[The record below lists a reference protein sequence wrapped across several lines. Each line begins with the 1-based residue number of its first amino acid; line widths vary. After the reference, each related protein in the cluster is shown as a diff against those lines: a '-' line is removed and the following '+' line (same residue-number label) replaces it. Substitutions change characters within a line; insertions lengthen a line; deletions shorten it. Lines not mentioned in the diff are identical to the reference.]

1 MRDELEVLDRLE
13 ALIAERREQLA
24 RRAALNAY
32 LAEPR
37 PATLKPLVAFFAQHE
52 LCLKST
58 GTGRRPPN
66 YQLAKAIWR
75 GYDQIEPLLHAIVQQ
90 VHDDE
95 PTFIYPDESLPPL
108 VKDEKSA
115 LCSICEN
122 LEKAGL
128 LEMKKGKNRLQIT
141 LKSRD
146 TKFVN
151 GGWGEMV
158 TLYLVDKTLKAFTK
172 ERSSSYNLFWNV
184 KLTHPGETNPCMELD
199 VVAQVEDR
207 VYIFETKTGEMLDVI
222 KWAERTKR
230 FSDHATFITCTPRN
244 EINPKYFKPCRLIP
258 FSKLEMTLLSIL
270 KSDFADKTSDSK

>member
-52 LCLKST
+52 LCLKSA

-75 GYDQIEPLLHAIVQQ
+75 GYDQIEPLLRAIVQQ

-95 PTFIYPDESLPPL
+95 PTFIYPEESLPPL
-108 VKDEKSA
+108 VKAEKSA

-122 LEKAGL
+122 LEKIGL

-151 GGWGEMV
+151 GGWAEMV

-172 ERSSSYNLFWNV
+172 ERTSSYNLFWNV

-270 KSDFADKTSDSK
+270 KSDFSEK

>member
-1 MRDELEVLDRLE
+1 MNDELEVLDRLE
-13 ALIAERREQLA
+13 ALIAERREA
-24 RRAALNAY
+24 VKRRDALEAY
-32 LAEPR
+32 LAAPR
-37 PATLKPLVAFFAQHE
+37 AAVLKPLVAFFARHE
-52 LCLKST
+52 LCLKSA

-75 GYDQIEPLLHAIVQQ
+75 GYDQIEPFLHAVVQQ
-90 VHDDE
+90 VNCNE
-95 PTFIYPDESLPPL
+95 PTFIYPAEELPPL

-122 LEKAGL
+122 LQKEGF

-158 TLYLVDKTLKAFTK
+158 TLYLVDKTLKAFTA
-172 ERSSSYNLFWNV
+172 ERASSYNLFWNV
-184 KLTHPGETNPCMELD
+184 RLTHPGETQACMELD

-230 FSDHATFITCTPRN
+230 FSDHATFITCTPKN

-258 FSKLEMTLLSIL
+258 FSKLEGTLLSIL
-270 KSDFADKTSDSK
+270 KSDFAE